1 MLYSPL
7 QLPQGGENAI
17 RMESSPHWGEL
28 EGVRRGAGGEAFR
41 LQNYISPHLP
51 ANYWYILLV
60 FVTKV
65 WVDGMNGMKM

>member
-1 MLYSPL
+1 MLLTPCFTFHSTPL
-7 QLPQGGENAI
+7 ALW
-17 RMESSPHWGEL
+17 R
-28 EGVRRGAGGEAFR
+28 GVGGEAFR
-41 LQNYISPHLP
+41 QQNYASPHLP